1 MVTLACGILGA
12 DISASG
18 RRLLN
23 LGITDNAFDDT
34 YARLSHS
41 AKHGSASHAAAEGS
55 S

>member
-23 LGITDNAFDDT
+23 LGITDNTFDDT